1 MFNTKKTVCQDIHEN
16 EVAYSGTVTAV
27 THMTIVVFIPTL
39 DVEVDVQRNPDASIQ
54 NGSVTEVGDIATV
67 QVVLEDGD
75 YAATTATFVP
85 QQDIKEDIPV
95 TDDDLLLLDDD
106 NEDTEEYDWYN
117 EPPAEDF
124 GNLDID

>member
-1 MFNTKKTVCQDIHEN
+1 M
-16 EVAYSGTVTAV
+16 
-27 THMTIVVFIPTL
+27 
-39 DVEVDVQRNPDASIQ
+39 
-54 NGSVTEVGDIATV
+54 

-85 QQDIKEDIPV
+85 QQDIKKDIPV

>member
-1 MFNTKKTVCQDIHEN
+1 MRNTEKITLQNIHEN
-16 EVAYSGTVTAV
+16 EAAYSGTVTAV
-27 THMTIVVFIPTL
+27 THMTIVVFIPAL
-39 DVEVDVQRNPDASIQ
+39 DVEVDVQRNPDAPVQ
-54 NGSVTEVGDIATV
+54 NGSVPEVGDIATV

-75 YAATTATFVP
+75 YDATAATFVP

-117 EPPAEDF
+117 EPPAEGF
-124 GNLDID
+124 GNWDID

>member
-1 MFNTKKTVCQDIHEN
+1 MLNTKKTIRRNIRGSEA
-16 EVAYSGTVTAV
+16 AYSDIVTVV
-27 THMTIVVFIPTL
+27 TNKTIVVFIPAL
-39 DVEVDVQRNPDASIQ
+39 DVEVDVQRNPDASVQ
-54 NGSVTEVGDIATV
+54 NGSVPEVGDIANV
-67 QVVLEDGD
+67 KVVIEGGD
-75 YAATTATFVP
+75 YATAAATFVP